1 MNPPRRRFF
10 QKAEIDKGWPIVKA
24 AAIKAE

>member
-10 QKAEIDKGWPIVKA
+10 QKAEIDNGWPIVKA
-24 AAIKAE
+24 AGIKAE